1 METRIDEIADGIFR
15 LSTYV
20 PQIAAPAGFTFNQF
34 LVKAEQP
41 LLFHCGHR
49 HMFAQISDALGRLLP
64 INDLRWISFGHLEAD
79 ECGAMNE
86 WLSAVPQAEIAFG
99 ALGCMI
105 SLDDM
110 ADRKPRP
117 LADGEVLDLGGR
129 RLRYLATPHLPHNW
143 EAGLFFEEETG
154 TLLCGDLFTHT
165 GKVAPLTH
173 GDILA
178 PAIAAEEMFQASSL
192 TPETPIMLHRLAGLQ
207 PKTLALMHGAS
218 FNGNCPAAL
227 DALAVYYADRFRE
240 A

>member
-34 LVKAEQP
+34 LVKADEP

-49 HMFAQISDALGRLLP
+49 RMFPQISEALGRLMP
-64 INDLRWISFGHLEAD
+64 INELRWISFGHLEAD
-79 ECGAMNE
+79 ECGAMND
-86 WLSAVPQAEIAFG
+86 WLAAVPQAEIAFG
-99 ALGCMI
+99 GLGCMI

-110 ADRKPRP
+110 ADRKPRG
-117 LADGEVLDLGGR
+117 LAEGEVLDLGGR
-129 RLRYLATPHLPHNW
+129 QLRYLATPHLPHNW

-154 TLLCGDLFTHT
+154 TLLCGDLFTHI
-165 GKVAPLTH
+165 GKVEPLTA

-178 PAIAAEEMFQASSL
+178 PAIATEEKFLASALAPDS
-192 TPETPIMLHRLAGLQ
+192 PAILHKLAALK

-218 FNGNCPAAL
+218 FNGDCATAL
-227 DALAVYYADRFRE
+227 DALAVYFAGQIRE